1 MTRPRTLLLVVLFIA
16 SSAFAQTEHLILP
29 TSASRID
36 AAATGKTT
44 MLALFTKAAQAAPC
58 GCGEIDALRID
69 FDGHAIGAPFRVAQ
83 SFSLQTQPAVAFDGR
98 NFLAVWNELADPPL
112 LETPKPSRVVA
123 AFVGEDGEP
132 SQPFVIAAANI
143 GDRDHAIPPVVVW
156 DGTRYFVFYSDPSM
170 HASGVTVS
178 AQGVVGTPFLVGN
191 ADRVSGAAA
200 SPSEVAVLSMHADRV
215 EMTKID
221 ASLRISTPVVLAIG
235 AFEGRVAWSG
245 QTFLAVWIDHAGIE
259 GRTIDDNIYERHLVA
274 SDSSAYALRLTA
286 SGRLFVAAW
295 DNSAVA
301 TAWISTDPF
310 SVATSIDRMSPQFT
324 IAPRYPFVIDVPGRG
339 VATYYIR
346 AVTVNQFY
354 TLYNAYV
361 SFLTPPR
368 QRVTRR

>member
-1 MTRPRTLLLVVLFIA
+1 MTRPRTLLLVVFFIA
-16 SSAFAQTEHLILP
+16 SSAFAQTEHLVLQNG
-29 TSASRID
+29 SRID
-36 AAATGKTT
+36 AAATGKAT
-44 MLALFTKAAQAAPC
+44 MLALFTKVAHAVPC
-58 GCGEIDALRID
+58 ECGEVDALRVD
-69 FDGHAIGAPFRVAQ
+69 FDGQAIGAPFRVAQ
-83 SFSLQTQPAVAFDGR
+83 SFALQTQPAVAFDGH

-112 LETPKPSRVVA
+112 LETPKPSRVAA

-132 SQPFVIAAANI
+132 SQPFTIAGANI
-143 GDRDHAIPPVVVW
+143 GDRDHPIAPVVVW

-178 AQGVVGTPFLVGN
+178 AQGVVGTPFLIGN
-191 ADRVSGAAA
+191 AETVSGAAA
-200 SPSEVAVLSMHADRV
+200 SPSEVAVLSMRADRV

-221 ASLRISTPVVLAIG
+221 TSLRISTPVVLAIG
-235 AFEGRVAWSG
+235 AFEPRVAWNG
-245 QTFLAVWIDHAGIE
+245 QTFLAAWIDDAGVE
-259 GRTIDDNIYERHLVA
+259 ARTLDDNIYERHLIAVDPYA
-274 SDSSAYALRLTA
+274 SALHLTA

-301 TAWISTDPF
+301 TAWISAGPF

-324 IAPRYPFVIDVPGRG
+324 VAPRYPFVIDVPGRG

-346 AVTVNQFY
+346 ATVVNQFY